1 MAEIIGFVQ
10 VKGGAGRSTLA
21 TNAAAMLSRRHRT
34 ALIDCDLPQGTSASW
49 YVTRKA
55 ANLAGDLT
63 LATAKDH
70 RELVEQVKR
79 LSADHQSIVID
90 APPRIAEMTR
100 AILILS
106 HLALIPLGASA
117 AEIWAMSDLLQTVDE
132 ARKVKPSL
140 DVRILW
146 TRYRGHTKAAQ
157 ELSEEVRKSIPLPTI
172 KARIGYRVAY
182 PDVLARGLSVMEW
195 HDLAAR
201 EEMESLMKEVQRTMV
216 RRKA

>member
-21 TNAAAMLSRRHRT
+21 TNAAALLSRRHRT

-63 LATAKDH
+63 LATARDH
-70 RELVEQVKR
+70 RELVEQAKR
-79 LSADHQSIVID
+79 LSAEHERIVID

-106 HLALIPLGASA
+106 RLALIPLGASA

-140 DVRILW
+140 DVRIVW

-157 ELSEEVRKSIPLPTI
+157 ELSAAVKKSIPLPSI
-172 KARIGYRVAY
+172 KAHIGYRVAY
-182 PDVLARGLSVMEW
+182 PETLARGLSVMEW
-195 HDLAAR
+195 HDPAAR
-201 EEMESLMKEVQRTMV
+201 GEMEDLVSEAQRIV
-216 RRKA
+216 ARR